1 MPFDNRLPTYESL
14 LEFQEV
20 YLRAI
25 ALSWENE
32 TFKENLIKDANQALK
47 NYFGYTCPWNINI
60 AVEEPKQTVNCHWDK
75 AQRKW
80 VNLPRN
86 SITFGIPFKPD
97 HGDEAIALAAYNDAG
112 PSYLF
117 TCC

>member
-1 MPFDNRLPTYESL
+1 MAMNNAVPTLDSM

-25 ALSWENE
+25 ALAWNDPE
-32 TFKENLIKDANQALK
+32 FKQALLADPHHALGA
-47 NYFGYTCPWNINI
+47 YFDYKCPWLIDLNITEAPAGSGWNP
-60 AVEEPKQTVNCHWDK
+60 A
-75 AQRKW
+75 AQRW
-80 VNLPRN
+80 TLPEN
-86 SITFGIPFKPD
+86 AMTFGVPSRPQQN
-97 HGDEAIALAAYNDAG
+97 DEAVALAAYNDAG